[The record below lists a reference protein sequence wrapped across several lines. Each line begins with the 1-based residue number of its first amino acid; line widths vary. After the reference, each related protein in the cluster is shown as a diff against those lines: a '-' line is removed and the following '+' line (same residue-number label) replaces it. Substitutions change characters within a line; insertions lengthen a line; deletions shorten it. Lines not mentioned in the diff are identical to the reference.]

1 MTSEKKIV
9 PGAATLPL
17 LEMLS
22 EPGGAGDLL
31 EEFEKGRIPI
41 LEQSAP
47 MEPARVPRVSR
58 HGN

>member
-1 MTSEKKIV
+1 LTSEKSFV

-22 EPGGAGDLL
+22 EPGGAGELL
-31 EEFEKGRIPI
+31 EEFEKEIPI

>member
-1 MTSEKKIV
+1 MD
-9 PGAATLPL
+9 PGAAAMPL

-22 EPGGAGDLL
+22 ELGGAGDLL

-47 MEPARVPRVSR
+47 MEQF
-58 HGN
+58 

>member
-1 MTSEKKIV
+1 MD
-9 PGAATLPL
+9 PGAAAMPL

-22 EPGGAGDLL
+22 ELGGAGDLL

-47 MEPARVPRVSR
+47 MEQFWKQ
-58 HGN
+58 GNVVMLRRLL

>member
-1 MTSEKKIV
+1 MD

-22 EPGGAGDLL
+22 EPGGAGELL
-31 EEFEKGRIPI
+31 EEFENEIPI

-47 MEPARVPRVSR
+47 ME
-58 HGN
+58 HF

>member
-1 MTSEKKIV
+1 LTSEKKIV

-47 MEPARVPRVSR
+47 MEPARVP
-58 HGN
+58 